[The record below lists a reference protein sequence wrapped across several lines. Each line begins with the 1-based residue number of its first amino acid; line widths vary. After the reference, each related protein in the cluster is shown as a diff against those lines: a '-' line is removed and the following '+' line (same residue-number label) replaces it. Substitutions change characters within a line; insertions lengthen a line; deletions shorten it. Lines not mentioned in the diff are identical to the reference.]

1 MKIFKINICIVLLAV
16 VNLTCSDDAFLEED
30 LRDRFTTENAFLNV
44 AQFKT
49 GLNQMYGQTR
59 AYYNSADGSRDF
71 VKNGYGV
78 DVMASNTRLD
88 KVESMWNNLG
98 SHSEFPNDWYNRNY
112 QMIKNCNELLLQT
125 ENKNI
130 DWINESQKLEI
141 QAEIRFFRG
150 FSYRNLATLF
160 GGVPIVLE
168 PVTSPKLDFK
178 RSTRVETYTVALED
192 LIFAS
197 LYMPVTTDQPGRAV
211 RAAADHFLTEVY
223 ISLGDETNDKSMYQE
238 AINAASRVID
248 GTDGDYALM
257 TSRFGTR
264 SHEDGRD
271 AYWDLFRMGNQNYH
285 DGNKE
290 SIWTIQFEQNVPGGM
305 NVYDRPLFERTFWPT
320 YWRANKFGFDSG
332 PARDWTGRG
341 NAWIKPNNY
350 FKYDVW
356 KNSET
361 DTRNAE
367 YNILR
372 NYTAPKVVVNGQQ
385 TDKDTTYVTNVTLA
399 NGSEITVKLKPGDI
413 IKKEWLTT
421 RDDTLSYFFPR
432 IFKMGTDKHIDAIPD
447 NGYVRDAYVIR
458 LPETYLLRAEAYM
471 KNGNLADAATDINVV
486 RERSNATPIASG
498 DVTIDYILDER
509 ARELWGEEWRMFTLA
524 RLGLIYERTKNFG
537 WPSDAEAVESHHNL
551 FPIPQSAI
559 DANLEHALKQNPGY

>member
-1 MKIFKINICIVLLAV
+1 MKISKIKISVLLLAF
-16 VNLTCSDDAFLEED
+16 LSIGCDDDAFLEED
-30 LRDRFTTENAFLNV
+30 LKDRFTTENAFLNV

-49 GLNQMYGQTR
+49 GLNQMYRQTR
-59 AYYNSADGSRDF
+59 AYFNSADGARDF
-71 VKNGYGV
+71 IKNGYGT
-78 DVMASNTRLD
+78 DVMASTTRFERTD
-88 KVESMWNNLG
+88 SFWNNLG
-98 SHSEFPNDWYNRNY
+98 SHSQFPNDWYNRNY

-125 ENKNI
+125 ENEQI
-130 DWINESQKLEI
+130 EWVNETQKLEI

-178 RSTRVETYTVALED
+178 RATRLEVYQVALED

-197 LYMPVTTDQPGRAV
+197 QYMPLMSDQPGRAV
-211 RAAADHFLTEVY
+211 RAAADHFLSEVY
-223 ISLGDETNDKSMYQE
+223 ISIGDETGDKGMYE
-238 AINAASRVID
+238 KAIAAASRVID

-257 TSRFGTR
+257 QDRFGTR
-264 SHEDGRD
+264 SNEEGKD

-290 SIWTIQFEQNVPGGM
+290 SIWTIQFEKNVPGGT
-305 NVYDRPLFERTFWPT
+305 NIYDRPLFERTFWPT
-320 YWRANKFGFDSG
+320 FWRANKFGFEG

-356 KNSET
+356 KNA
-361 DTRNAE
+361 DNDNRNAHH
-367 YNILR
+367 NIQR
-372 NYTAPKVVVNGQQ
+372 IYTAPKVIVNGQQ
-385 TDKDTTYVTNVTLA
+385 TDRDTTYVSSVTLA
-399 NGSEITVKLKPGDI
+399 NGSEIEVNLKPGDTI
-413 IKKEWLTT
+413 RKEWLTS
-421 RDDTLSYFFPR
+421 RDDTLGYFFPR

-458 LPETYLLRAEAYM
+458 LPETYLLRAEAHM
-471 KNGNLADAATDINVV
+471 KKDDVVNAAVDINTV
-486 RERSNATPIASG
+486 RQRSNAL
-498 DVTIDYILDER
+498 DVGPAEVNIDFILDER
-509 ARELWGEEWRMFTLA
+509 ARELWGEEWRIFTLA
-524 RLGLIYERTKNFG
+524 RLGLIYERTKQFG
-537 WPSDAEAVESHHNL
+537 WPADVEAVEKHHNL

-559 DANLEHALKQNPGY
+559 DANLEHPLEQNPGY

>member
-1 MKIFKINICIVLLAV
+1 MKTSIIKISVLLLAF
-16 VNLTCSDDAFLEED
+16 LSIGCDDDAFLEED
-30 LRDRFTTENAFLNV
+30 LKDRFTTENAFLNV

-49 GLNQMYGQTR
+49 GLNQMYRQTR
-59 AYYNSADGSRDF
+59 AYYNSADGARDF
-71 VKNGYGV
+71 IKNGYGT
-78 DVMASNTRLD
+78 DVMASTTRL
-88 KVESMWNNLG
+88 ERTNSFWNNLG
-98 SHSEFPNDWYNRNY
+98 SHSQFPNDWYNRNY

-125 ENKNI
+125 ENEKI
-130 DWINESQKLEI
+130 DWVSENQKLEI

-168 PVTSPKLDFK
+168 PVTSPKLDF
-178 RSTRVETYTVALED
+178 TRATRLETYQVALED

-197 LYMPVTTDQPGRAV
+197 QYMPLTTDQPGRAV
-211 RAAADHFLTEVY
+211 RAAADHLLSEVY
-223 ISLGDETNDKSMYQE
+223 ISMGDETADKGMYE
-238 AINAASRVID
+238 KAIAAASRVID

-257 TSRFGTR
+257 QGRFGTR
-264 SHEDGRD
+264 SNEEGKD

-290 SIWTIQFEQNVPGGM
+290 SIWTIQFERNVSGGT
-305 NVYDRPLFERTFWPT
+305 NIYDRPLFERVFWPT
-320 YWRANKFGFDSG
+320 FWRANKFGFEG

-356 KNSET
+356 KNA
-361 DTRNAE
+361 DNDNRNAHH
-367 YNILR
+367 NLQRI
-372 NYTAPKVVVNGQQ
+372 YTAPKVIVNGQQ
-385 TDKDTTYVTNVTLA
+385 TDRDTTYVSSVTLA
-399 NGSEITVKLKPGDI
+399 NGDEIEVNLKPGDTI
-413 IKKEWLTT
+413 RKEWLTS

-471 KNGNLADAATDINVV
+471 KNDDLANSAKDINTV
-486 RERSNATPIASG
+486 RQRSNASDITPS
-498 DVTIDYILDER
+498 DVNIDFILDER

-524 RLGLIYERTKNFG
+524 RLGLIFERTREFG
-537 WPSDAEAVESHHNL
+537 WPADIDAVEQHHNL

-559 DANLEHALKQNPGY
+559 DANLEHPLEQNPGY